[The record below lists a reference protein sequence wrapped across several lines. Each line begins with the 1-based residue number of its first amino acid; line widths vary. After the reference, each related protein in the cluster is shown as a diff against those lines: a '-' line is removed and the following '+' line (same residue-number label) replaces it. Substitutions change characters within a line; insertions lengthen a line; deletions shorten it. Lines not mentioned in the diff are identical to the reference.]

1 MLFDSEY
8 AMPDF
13 LEKVVRFDPT
23 GLATDLGEMTGEGL
37 QSLMDLWCDS
47 GYVVLEPLTTSA
59 LVLLPAHYIKTGQP
73 LPDRMTRSISTH
85 MLLWHMSDQ
94 QPKPPADDFGGYD
107 FDDDDDW
114 TGEDHEF

>member
-37 QSLMDLWCDS
+37 QSLMDLWF
-47 GYVVLEPLTTSA
+47 V
-59 LVLLPAHYIKTGQP
+59 
-73 LPDRMTRSISTH
+73 
-85 MLLWHMSDQ
+85 
-94 QPKPPADDFGGYD
+94 
-107 FDDDDDW
+107 
-114 TGEDHEF
+114 